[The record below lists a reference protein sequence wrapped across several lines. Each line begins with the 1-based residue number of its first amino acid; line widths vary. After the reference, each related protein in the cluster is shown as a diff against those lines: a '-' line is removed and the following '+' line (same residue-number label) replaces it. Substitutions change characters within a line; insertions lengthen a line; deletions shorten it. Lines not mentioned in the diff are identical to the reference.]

1 VQDELR
7 LTVVTQPW
15 LRSLGSQAFAR
26 PGRLLAGAGGVKR
39 LGVETVP
46 QIVTRGWLVDVAPL
60 GPGEVIGVPDIDP
73 LAGDAVL
80 FHSSRGAHWNDAET
94 YLSGEPGTRHGA
106 CELAG
111 GARRRA
117 DWV

>member
-1 VQDELR
+1 MQDELR
-7 LTVVTQPW
+7 RTPVTQPSYG
-15 LRSLGSQAFAR
+15 RSDRRHSRGPVGFS
-26 PGRLLAGAGGVKR
+26 PGAAGVKR

-80 FHSSRGAHWNDAET
+80 FHTSWGAHWNDAET